1 MKKIILLFALA
12 SAVTPA
18 AAVDWWKMPTICKPN
33 SATCYTSMGSGFD
46 EAEWDDIGNC
56 RGKKLI
62 CPSAITG
69 GANAPEALAKHE
81 ISDPSK
87 IADYFDVSAL
97 DAAGECFGMRR
108 TRSNGTSAQV
118 GSSAWVNVY
127 CAGALGSPDEVL
139 PTGGIMLN
147 PLDQPTCE
155 TLKADGYIGV
165 LNGSCYGKPQYP
177 PSDFFLEC
185 EGGNLLPSRIVI
197 LNGAT
202 EYRAEPGTP
211 TPSLYPTT
219 EQDAAMMFDQMAN
232 DAEERRQ
239 ANSPI

>member
-1 MKKIILLFALA
+1 MKKVILFLALA
-12 SAVTPA
+12 AAVTPA
-18 AAVDWWKMPTICKPN
+18 AAIDWWTMPTICKPN
-33 SATCYTSMGSGFD
+33 STTCYSTAPGSPGFD
-46 EAEWDDIGNC
+46 DAEWDNIGNC
-56 RGKKLI
+56 KGKKLI
-62 CPSAITG
+62 CPNAIKG
-69 GANAPEALAKHE
+69 GANAPEALSKHE
-81 ISDPSK
+81 ISDPAK

-97 DAAGECFGMRR
+97 DTAGGCFGMRR

-118 GSSAWVNVY
+118 GPSAWVNVY

-155 TLKADGYIGV
+155 TLKDDGYIGV

-185 EGGNLLPSRIVI
+185 DGNNLLPTRIVI
-197 LNGAT
+197 LNGANFLT
-202 EYRAEPGTP
+202 DADP
-211 TPSLYPTT
+211 TPPYYPKT
-219 EQDAAMMFDQMAN
+219 EQDAASLFDQMAS
-232 DAEERRQ
+232 DAEERRH